1 MGPYYRIL
9 MNHKTDGAPGAITEL
24 TTVLDLFEK
33 ELKSRNTK
41 FFGGSKPGMLD
52 YMIWPWCERTE
63 MFKFMLGDKYE
74 LDKVR
79 FAELLKWKDEMK
91 KDKAVKDNFISG
103 EDHYKFISLK
113 LAKIPDY
120 DFLA

>member
-1 MGPYYRIL
+1 
-9 MNHKTDGAPGAITEL
+9 
-24 TTVLDLFEK
+24 
-33 ELKSRNTK
+33 
-41 FFGGSKPGMLD
+41 
-52 YMIWPWCERTE
+52 